1 MKDGTG
7 TKWEQIEAYGYSKP
21 SNTVSLMSNTGNAI
35 PSKGKSNSLQ
45 QLFKKNDIPSTLTDD
60 EIAVDLRIQKGFIGG
75 GDNEGTPKTTGAYNP
90 NLSMDIGNGLG
101 KLNGKSINV
110 SEKGLN
116 LVKKTYIPVWRYSRK
131 PSDDKQ
137 N

>member
-1 MKDGTG
+1 
-7 TKWEQIEAYGYSKP
+7 
-21 SNTVSLMSNTGNAI
+21 
-35 PSKGKSNSLQ
+35 
-45 QLFKKNDIPSTLTDD
+45 LTDD

-137 N
+137 NESALKNGQPITGADASFYMHEVAEATMMQKGIPYESST

>member
-1 MKDGTG
+1 
-7 TKWEQIEAYGYSKP
+7 
-21 SNTVSLMSNTGNAI
+21 MSNTGNAI

-45 QLFKKNDIPSTLTDD
+45 QYLRKNDIPSTLTDD

-116 LVKKTYIPVWRYSRK
+116 LVKNIYPSLEIFPKTKR
-131 PSDDKQ
+131 
-137 N
+137 